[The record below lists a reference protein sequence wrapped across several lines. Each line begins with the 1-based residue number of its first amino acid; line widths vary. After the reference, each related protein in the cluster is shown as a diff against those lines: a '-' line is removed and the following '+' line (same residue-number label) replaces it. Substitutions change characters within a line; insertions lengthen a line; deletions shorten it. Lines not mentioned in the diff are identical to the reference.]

1 MADEPTGSVVINE
14 AALAAFGT
22 RLYQQFTRYER
33 DRFPLEQQWSRNL
46 RQYRGIYDP
55 EVKIRPNGSNAYPKF
70 TRKWVNGTVS
80 RLMQMLFPQTE
91 FNWDIEPTPIPDI
104 STNDLQLLLNEMSDQ
119 AAEQGLDEIPDEAIE
134 EQIKTIA
141 TQKCGRMREKMQDQL
156 EEMDY
161 PALAKKVVFSGV
173 LYGTG
178 LLSGPLIKSEKHRSW
193 RKDAT
198 TGRYIATESD
208 RLAPWYEFESIWD
221 WYPDLSAKT
230 RKSQDGHYFRRV
242 MSREQVRKL
251 ANRPDFMGARVK
263 AWLTAN
269 TTGNYRERAWETE
282 VRVDGDR
289 KYATELN
296 TRKYEVLEWW
306 GYVSG
311 HELVAAG
318 VAIPE
323 SELQNEFES
332 NVWSI
337 GDTVIKCIV
346 NPMEKKRR
354 PLNEFVFEEDDISL
368 AGIGLPQVC
377 RDSQL
382 AICES
387 TRMALDN
394 GSIICT
400 PSKLIKLGLLLPGHD
415 LNSSPYKD
423 WYQDPD
429 APDNTQDAVK
439 NLSFDSHINELQAL
453 IMLFK
458 GFGEEE
464 VSLPPISSGDVSQG
478 GSEGARTQGNLSM
491 LMGAASLPIR
501 DTVRNFDLFTDGVMT
516 GLYDW
521 NMEFDS
527 DQKAKGDYAVITTG
541 STSLIAKEVRA
552 GHYATFTQTIQPEER
567 DEIDWRK
574 FVENRMKTIDMVP
587 AEVLADPETVKANKQ
602 ARAEREQ
609 AMMQA
614 QMGLTQS
621 EMRVNVAKSIKDIA
635 LAGKA
640 KTAGDIDTYRAILE
654 GLDQVAQQEMQA
666 DDQERQHMKD
676 AREHVK
682 NLIDLSIKKKQAD
695 KPAAKAA

>member
-1 MADEPTGSVVINE
+1 MDDPTGSVVLND
-14 AALAAFGT
+14 AALRTLGT
-22 RLYQQFTRYER
+22 RLFEQFVRFEKDRY
-33 DRFPLEQQWSRNL
+33 PLEQQWMRNL

-55 EVKIRPNGSNAYPKF
+55 EVKIRPFGSTAYPKF

-91 FNWDIEPTPIPDI
+91 FNWNIEPSPIAELSSSDLQQLL
-104 STNDLQLLLNEMSDQ
+104 NDLSDQ
-119 AAEQGLDEIPDEAIE
+119 ATQQGQTDLDDDAIKAAIQKFAAE
-134 EQIKTIA
+134 
-141 TQKCGRMREKMQDQL
+141 KCERMKLQMEDQL

-173 LYGTG
+173 LFGTG
-178 LLSGPLIKSEKHRSW
+178 LLSGPLIKNDTKRSW
-193 RKDAT
+193 KKGAD
-198 TGRYIATESD
+198 GRYVVTENK

-221 WYPDLSAKT
+221 WFPDLSAKT
-230 RKSQDGHYFRRV
+230 RKSQDGYYFRRV

-251 ANRPDFMGARVK
+251 AERPDFFSLRVLE
-263 AWLTAN
+263 WLVKN
-269 TTGNYRERAWETE
+269 TSGNYRERYWELE

-289 KYATELN
+289 KYATEVN

-306 GYVSG
+306 GFVSG
-311 HELVAAG
+311 HELKAAG
-318 VAIPE
+318 VEISDA
-323 SELQNEFES
+323 ELSNEFES

-346 NPMEKKRR
+346 NPMENQRR

-368 AGIGLPQVC
+368 LGVGLPQIC

-382 AICES
+382 AICEA

-400 PSKLIKLGLLLPGHD
+400 PSKLIKLGLLIPGHD
-415 LNSSPYKD
+415 LNSVPYKD

-439 NLSFDSHINELQAL
+439 NLTFDSHLPELQNL
-453 IMLFK
+453 IQLFK

-501 DTVRNFDLFTDGVMT
+501 DNVRNFDLFTDGVMT

-521 NMEFDS
+521 NMEFNPDA
-527 DQKAKGDYAVITTG
+527 KIKGDYIVITTG

-552 GHYATFTQTIQPEER
+552 GHYANFAVSIQPEER

-574 FVENRMKTIDMVP
+574 FLTNRMKTVDMVP
-587 AEVLADPETVKANKQ
+587 DEVLADPETVTANKD
-602 ARAEREQ
+602 ARAKREEALFQ
-609 AMMQA
+609 QQSA
-614 QMGLTQS
+614 LTGS
-621 EMRVNVAKSIKDIA
+621 IVRSNVAKSIKDVS

-640 KTAGDIDTYRAILE
+640 KTASDIDTYRAILE
-654 GLDQVAQQEMQA
+654 GLDQVAAQDQNA
-666 DDQERQHMKD
+666 DEQTRKHVSD
-676 AREHVK
+676 ARDHVRG
-682 NLIDLSIKKKQAD
+682 LLDLSVKKQIAD
-695 KPAAKAA
+695 KPVPAKAA